1 MPAPGSLFLDC
12 EVASPSVHPL
22 LLIFLIFGIP
32 AVSALAWVFIRG
44 TDSLRR
50 YILTRI
56 ALTLPMVLILVSVV
70 FFVLRVMPGD
80 VVSSTLGPK
89 ASEEVR
95 ENIMESLGL
104 DDPLVIQYFK
114 FLGDVV
120 TFDLGDSFIGAR
132 RPIVD
137 ELGERLP
144 ATLELIIPAAIIA
157 LGTGLLFGTLAAIR
171 RKKTADYSLRLYSV
185 IIYSMPIFWLG
196 LLLRL
201 VFSVWLEW
209 TPIAGR
215 IDVVVNTTLER
226 TTNLLVVDSIITGN
240 WAALLSA
247 LHHMVLPAVTLG
259 LVLSGVFIRLTRIN
273 VIETLQEDYVIAARA
288 RGIRE
293 RVVTY
298 SYALKNAMIPVV
310 TVIGLQVAILLAG
323 AVLTETVFNWPG
335 MGRYLIQRISARDFQ
350 AVQSTVAVFAV
361 FVALISLAVDVVYSV
376 LDPRVKY

>member
-1 MPAPGSLFLDC
+1 
-12 EVASPSVHPL
+12 VHPL
-22 LLIFLIFGIP
+22 LIVFLIFGIP
-32 AVSALAWVFIRG
+32 AGLALAWVFLRG
-44 TDSLRR
+44 SEALRR

-56 ALTLPMVLILVSVV
+56 ALTLPMVLILISVV

-89 ASEEVR
+89 ASEAAR
-95 ENIMESLGL
+95 ANIMEALGL
-104 DDPLVIQYFK
+104 DDPLIVQYFR

-157 LGTGLLFGTLAAIR
+157 LGSGLLFGTYAAIR
-171 RKKTADYSLRLYSV
+171 RKKPADYSLRLYSV
-185 IIYSMPIFWLG
+185 IVYSMPIFWLG

-201 VFSVWLEW
+201 VFSVWLDW

-215 IDVVVNTTLER
+215 IDVVTNTTLER
-226 TTNLLVVDSIITGN
+226 TTNLLFVDSLITGN
-240 WAALLSA
+240 WEALGSV
-247 LHHMVLPAVTLG
+247 LHHMILPAMTLG
-259 LVLSGVFIRLTRIN
+259 LVLSGVFVRLTRIN
-273 VIETLQEDYVIAARA
+273 VIETLQEDYVLAARA

-335 MGRYLIQRISARDFQ
+335 MGRYLIERISSRDFQ
-350 AVQSTVAVFAV
+350 AVQSTVAVFAL
-361 FVALISLAVDVVYSV
+361 FVAVISLAVDVIYSV

>member
-1 MPAPGSLFLDC
+1 
-12 EVASPSVHPL
+12 VHPL
-22 LLIFLIFGIP
+22 LIVFLIFGIP
-32 AVSALAWVFIRG
+32 AGVALGWVFLRG
-44 TDSLRR
+44 SESLRR

-56 ALTLPMVLILVSVV
+56 ALTLPMVLILISVV

-89 ASEEVR
+89 ASEATR
-95 ENIMESLGL
+95 QNIMESLGL
-104 DDPLVIQYFK
+104 DDPLIVQYFR
-114 FLGDVV
+114 FLGDVI

-144 ATLELIIPAAIIA
+144 ATIELIVPAAIVA
-157 LGTGLLFGTLAAIR
+157 LGSGLLFGTYAAIR
-171 RKKTADYSLRLYSV
+171 RKKPADYSLRLYSV

-201 VFSVWLEW
+201 VFSVWLDW

-215 IDVVVNTTLER
+215 IDVVTNTTLDR
-226 TTNLLVVDSIITGN
+226 TTNLLVVDSILSGN
-240 WAALLSA
+240 WPALKSVL
-247 LHHMVLPAVTLG
+247 LHMILPAATLG
-259 LVLSGVFIRLTRIN
+259 LVLSGVFVRLTRIN
-273 VIETLQEDYVIAARA
+273 VIETLQEDYVAAARA

-293 RVVTY
+293 RAVTY

-310 TVIGLQVAILLAG
+310 TVMGLQVAILLAG

-335 MGRYLIQRISARDFQ
+335 MGRYLIERISSRDFQ
-350 AVQSTVAVFAV
+350 AVQSTVAVFAL
-361 FVALISLAVDVVYSV
+361 FVAIISLAVDVIYSI

>member
-1 MPAPGSLFLDC
+1 M
-12 EVASPSVHPL
+12 HPL
-22 LLIFLIFGIP
+22 LTVFLIFGIP
-32 AVSALAWVFIRG
+32 AGLALGWVFFRG
-44 TDSLRR
+44 SESLRR

-56 ALTLPMVLILVSVV
+56 ALTVPMVLILISIV

-89 ASEEVR
+89 ASEAAR
-95 ENIMESLGL
+95 ENIMEALGL
-104 DDPLVIQYFK
+104 DDPLIVQYFT

-132 RPIVD
+132 RPITD

-144 ATLELIIPAAIIA
+144 ATLELIIPAAIVA
-157 LGTGLLFGTLAAIR
+157 LGTGLLFGTYAAIR
-171 RKKTADYSLRLYSV
+171 RKRPADYSLRLYSV
-185 IIYSMPIFWLG
+185 IVYSMPIFWLG

-201 VFSVWLEW
+201 VFSVWLDW

-215 IDVVVNTTLER
+215 IDVVTNTTLER
-226 TTNLLVVDSIITGN
+226 TTNLLLVDSIISGN
-240 WAALLSA
+240 WAAMRSV
-247 LHHMVLPAVTLG
+247 LHHMILPAMTLG

-273 VIETLQEDYVIAARA
+273 VIETLQEDYVVAARA

-335 MGRYLIQRISARDFQ
+335 MGRYLIERISSRDFQ
-350 AVQSTVAVFAV
+350 AVQSTVAVFAL
-361 FVALISLAVDVVYSV
+361 FVAMISLAVDVIYSV

>member
-1 MPAPGSLFLDC
+1 
-12 EVASPSVHPL
+12 VHPL
-22 LLIFLIFGIP
+22 LIVFLIFGIP
-32 AVSALAWVFIRG
+32 AGLALGWVFLRG
-44 TDSLRR
+44 SESLRR

-56 ALTLPMVLILVSVV
+56 ALTVPMVIILISVV
-70 FFVLRVMPGD
+70 FLVLRVMPGD

-89 ASEEVR
+89 ASEAAR
-95 ENIMESLGL
+95 ENIMEALGL
-104 DDPLVIQYFK
+104 DDPLIIQYFR
-114 FLGDVV
+114 FLGDVA
-120 TFDLGDSFIGAR
+120 TFDLGESFIGAR
-132 RPIVD
+132 RPVVD

-144 ATLELIIPAAIIA
+144 ATLELIIPAAIVA
-157 LGTGLLFGTLAAIR
+157 LGSGLLFGTFAAIR
-171 RKKTADYSLRLYSV
+171 RKKPADYSLRLYSV
-185 IIYSMPIFWLG
+185 IVYSMPIFWLG

-201 VFSVWLEW
+201 VFSVWLDW

-215 IDVVVNTTLER
+215 IDVVTNTTLDR
-226 TTNLLVVDSIITGN
+226 TTNLLFVDSILSGN
-240 WAALLSA
+240 WAALRSV
-247 LHHMVLPAVTLG
+247 LHHMVLPAMTLG

-273 VIETLQEDYVIAARA
+273 VIETLQEEYVMAARA

-335 MGRYLIQRISARDFQ
+335 MGRYLIERISSRDFQ
-350 AVQSTVAVFAV
+350 AVQSTVAVFAL
-361 FVALISLAVDVVYSV
+361 FVAMISLAVDVIYSV

>member
-1 MPAPGSLFLDC
+1 M
-12 EVASPSVHPL
+12 HPL
-22 LLIFLIFGIP
+22 YLVFLIFGVP
-32 AVSALAWVFIRG
+32 ALGALIWVFLRG
-44 TDSLRR
+44 SQALRR

-95 ENIMESLGL
+95 ANIMEELGL
-104 DDPLVIQYFK
+104 DKPLVVQYFT

-120 TFDLGDSFIGAR
+120 TLDLGTSFIGSR

-144 ATLELIIPAAIIA
+144 ATIELIIPASIIA
-157 LGTGLLFGTLAAIR
+157 LGLGLLFGTFAAVK
-171 RKKTADYSLRLYSV
+171 RKKPTDYGFRIYSV

-201 VFSVWLEW
+201 VFSVWLNW

-215 IDVVVNTTLER
+215 IDVITNTTLER
-226 TTNLLVVDSIITGN
+226 TTNLLVVDSVLSGN
-240 WAALLSA
+240 WDALGSTLVHLILPSA
-247 LHHMVLPAVTLG
+247 TLG
-259 LVLSGVFIRLTRIN
+259 LVLSGVFVRLTRIN
-273 VIETLQEDYVIAARA
+273 VIETLQEDYITAARA
-288 RGIRE
+288 RGIRD
-293 RVVTY
+293 RAVTY

-323 AVLTETVFNWPG
+323 AVLTETVFSWPG
-335 MGRYLIQRISARDFQ
+335 MGRYLVERISSRDFI
-350 AVQSTVAVFAV
+350 AVQSTVAVFAM
-361 FVALISLAVDVVYSV
+361 FVAMISLAVDIIYSV